1 MGGMRTDALAR
12 LGGGGVRAWVLAAV
26 VVAITVAA
34 LTSSGFGTL
43 LFAGVAAIA
52 LAVCALSS
60 PVFAAI
66 VLLLIT
72 FVRLALSSNAFVSAR
87 PVLLVLA
94 LLIAST
100 ALWLDRTPT
109 RVRGVGA
116 VEWVMALYLMWSI
129 FSMFAP
135 HEYAPGDQ
143 LNPGSSFSV
152 PSFIVNA
159 TVIPFV
165 LYVVGRY
172 TFERPAAVRLVL
184 WTILLLAGYS
194 AAMSI
199 MQFTGPASLVWPRF
213 IVEAPNWPGRAGG
226 VFNHPVINGMV
237 LTIGFAI
244 AMMLMS
250 QRDEPRWRKY
260 VAFVIAVGCGYG
272 IYLTYTRAAWLSALA
287 VLIIGA
293 LLAKGFRTGFVA
305 VLCFVLAVVGLNW
318 SVFTSTDRE
327 AGGVA
332 SVSEVNDRL
341 NIVQTALSAAAQKP
355 IAGWGIGR
363 FEAVNTFH
371 HQQWS
376 RDTPW
381 INGYGIVSHQNELGI
396 LAELGLVG
404 LALWVG
410 VLVLLSYRLWVA
422 YRTLPDGDLCGK
434 PLAVTVIGALAI
446 LISTGLTVD
455 YRLFDFPTAAIFLLV
470 GIAVGWSDRHKMT
483 QASAGSDADE
493 RAEAI
498 SA

>member
-1 MGGMRTDALAR
+1 
-12 LGGGGVRAWVLAAV
+12 VLTVAAV
-26 VVAITVAA
+26 VVILGAS
-34 LTSSGFGTL
+34 LTISSFQIL
-43 LFAGVAAIA
+43 LFAGAAAFA
-52 LAVCALSS
+52 LAICALVS
-60 PVFAAI
+60 PVFAA
-66 VLLLIT
+66 VLLLLIT
-72 FVRLALSSNAFVSAR
+72 FVRLAVSSNAFVSAR
-87 PVLLVLA
+87 PVLLLLA

-100 ALWLDRTPT
+100 VLWLDRTPT

-116 VEWVMALYLMWSI
+116 VEWVMALYLVWSI

-135 HEYAPGDQ
+135 HEYAAGDQ
-143 LNPGSSFSV
+143 LHPGSSFSV

-159 TVIPFV
+159 TVIPFA

-172 TFERPAAVRLVL
+172 TFERAAAVRVVL
-184 WTILLLAGYS
+184 WTILILAGYS

-213 IVEAPNWPGRAGG
+213 IVDAPNWPGRAGG

-244 AMMLMS
+244 AMMLMN
-250 QRDEPRWRKY
+250 QRDEPRWRKF
-260 VAFVIAVGCGYG
+260 VAFVVAACCGYG

-287 VLIIGA
+287 VLILGA
-293 LLAKGFRTGFVA
+293 LLAKGFRAGFVA
-305 VLCFVLAVVGLNW
+305 VLCFVLGMVGLNW

-341 NIVQTALSAAAQKP
+341 NIIQTALSAAAQKP
-355 IAGWGIGR
+355 IAGWGVGR

-376 RDTPW
+376 PETPW

-404 LALWVG
+404 LVLWVG
-410 VLVLLSYRLWVA
+410 VLTLLIRRLWTA

-434 PLAVTVIGALAI
+434 PLAVTVISVFAV

-470 GIAVGWSDRHKMT
+470 GIAVGWSDRYKMA
-483 QASAGSDADE
+483 QAATDSDAE
-493 RAEAI
+493 EHLEAVG
-498 SA
+498 A

>member
-1 MGGMRTDALAR
+1 MRTEALAR
-12 LGGGGVRAWVLAAV
+12 LGSGGARAWVLV
-26 VVAITVAA
+26 VVAFVTILVAA
-34 LTSSGFGTL
+34 LTVSGFWVL
-43 LFAGVAAIA
+43 LFAGAAAIA
-52 LAVCALSS
+52 LATCALIS
-60 PVFAAI
+60 PVFAAF

-72 FVRLALSSNAFVSAR
+72 FVRLALSSNAFISAR

-94 LLIAST
+94 LLFAST
-100 ALWLDRTPT
+100 ALWLDRTPD

-116 VEWVMALYLMWSI
+116 VEWVMAFYLMWSV

-143 LNPGSSFSV
+143 LNPGASFSV

-159 TVIPFV
+159 TVIPFA

-172 TFERPAAVRLVL
+172 TFERASSVRLVL
-184 WTILLLAGYS
+184 WTILLLGGYS

-199 MQFTGPASLVWPRF
+199 MQFTGPASFVWPRF
-213 IVEAPNWPGRAGG
+213 IVDAPNWPGRAVG

-237 LTIGFAI
+237 LTIGFVI
-244 AMMLMS
+244 AMMLMN
-250 QRDEPRWRKY
+250 QRDEPRWRKC
-260 VAFVIAVGCGYG
+260 VAFVIAAGCGYG
-272 IYLTYTRAAWLSALA
+272 IYLTYTRAAWLSALV

-293 LLAKGFRTGFVA
+293 LMARGFRTGFVA
-305 VLCFVLAVVGLNW
+305 VLCFVFAVVGLNW

-341 NIVQTALSAAAQKP
+341 NIIQTALSAAAQKP

-376 RDTPW
+376 PDTPW
-381 INGYGIVSHQNELGI
+381 INGYAIVSHQNELGI

-404 LALWVG
+404 LLLWVG
-410 VLVLLSYRLWVA
+410 VLVLIVRRLFVA
-422 YRTLPDGDLCGK
+422 YRTLPDHDLCGK
-434 PLAVTVIGALAI
+434 PLAVTVISAFAI

-455 YRLFDFPTAAIFLLV
+455 YRLFDFPTAAIFLLG
-470 GIAVGWSDRHKMT
+470 GIAVGWSDRHRMT
-483 QASAGSDADE
+483 RAFVYSEADE
-493 RAEAI
+493 RVGAV